1 MMGPKDFFIA
11 MLYTVVLIISVV
23 YCWYKFEGK
32 RINFRNYKLYIAI
45 VSATVATAFNFLIVN
60 KYIRIILITIILMFI
75 YKFLFN
81 ETVQKCVLTPIYSQI
96 MIFFAELLYLIIVLG
111 IMSGF
116 NEQAMNTTFAQFI
129 TNISISVILAITVQ
143 FKFVHRI
150 YKLLL
155 KLTDKIRTRQL
166 VIFCLIGMLILNILI
181 MGSYYKIKFEYFI
194 LINASLITF
203 VLILIVYMFIAQNN
217 YNKVSDQYN
226 VAKTSLVDYENM
238 MTKYRVANHENKNL
252 LLTIRAMSV
261 NKDNNIPEYIDSI
274 IENKYEDDEKLLF
287 EMGVIPTGGL
297 RATIYSEILKIKE
310 NKIDYNLNID
320 RKISTI
326 DLIELDTNTII
337 DICKIIGVFIDN
349 SIEAVKSLRKRYI
362 NIDMYIVNNKLCI
375 KVSNNYSEKID
386 ISRIYEEGYTTKSKG
401 HGYGLALVR
410 KVINSNSNLDNET
423 EINKK
428 VFSQVLIIKYKK
440 NH

>member
-320 RKISTI
+320 RKIRTI

>member
-1 MMGPKDFFIA
+1 M
-11 MLYTVVLIISVV
+11 
-23 YCWYKFEGK
+23 
-32 RINFRNYKLYIAI
+32 
-45 VSATVATAFNFLIVN
+45 
-60 KYIRIILITIILMFI
+60 
-75 YKFLFN
+75 
-81 ETVQKCVLTPIYSQI
+81 
-96 MIFFAELLYLIIVLG
+96 
-111 IMSGF
+111 
-116 NEQAMNTTFAQFI
+116 
-129 TNISISVILAITVQ
+129 
-143 FKFVHRI
+143 
-150 YKLLL
+150 
-155 KLTDKIRTRQL
+155 
-166 VIFCLIGMLILNILI
+166 
-181 MGSYYKIKFEYFI
+181 
-194 LINASLITF
+194 INASLITF

-320 RKISTI
+320 RKIRTI